1 MLKFSQDNPQNNF
14 LNFLTIKNIFI
25 PWYIFEIDI
34 RGMFLEYSENITS
47 RLLEL
52 KMNICYYQVI
62 HFKRKKQLFHRELFK
77 KSFHVK
83 WSLIIPGCPEHCN
96 AEETLSEYSRN
107 IASRLGMC

>member
-47 RLLEL
+47 RLLEFVKRWTFVITKSYTLNAKNNFSIENFL
-52 KMNICYYQVI
+52 KN
-62 HFKRKKQLFHRELFK
+62 LF
-77 KSFHVK
+77 
-83 WSLIIPGCPEHCN
+83 I
-96 AEETLSEYSRN
+96 
-107 IASRLGMC
+107 